1 MPLFTIYMRKRLRF
15 SLPGD
20 VGNSSDKKV
29 LMGTLIN
36 TGTSQGALSAGSF
49 VITPTACL
57 LELILSKAY
66 NKKAIE
72 NRIPSIPNRFY
83 YLASNLLPG
92 SRSHHISM
100 WSYFSITHIPS
111 VIIPNAP
118 VHTHL
123 ISIWHKIHCY
133 TCRRCR

>member
-1 MPLFTIYMRKRLRF
+1 MPLFTIYIRKRLRF

-36 TGTSQGALSAGSF
+36 MGTSQGALSDGSF

-57 LELILSKAY
+57 LKWIISKAY

-72 NRIPSIPNRFY
+72 IKF
-83 YLASNLLPG
+83 LLFP
-92 SRSHHISM
+92 IA
-100 WSYFSITHIPS
+100 FI
-111 VIIPNAP
+111 
-118 VHTHL
+118 
-123 ISIWHKIHCY
+123 IWHQTY
-133 TCRRCR
+133 YQGLAVTT